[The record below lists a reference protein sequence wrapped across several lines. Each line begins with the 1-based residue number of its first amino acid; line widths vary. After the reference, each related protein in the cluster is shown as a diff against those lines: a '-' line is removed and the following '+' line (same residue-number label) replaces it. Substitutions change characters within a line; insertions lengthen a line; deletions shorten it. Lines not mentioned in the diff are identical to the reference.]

1 MILQDNTDNIGDAFN
16 FFPTTCIDNFYKD
29 PDGIRNFAL
38 SLNYNDN
45 SGNFPGLRTDN
56 LNKIDAQFYK
66 QSVNKL
72 LSLFFQV
79 DITDL
84 EKIDWYATTNFQKIY
99 PYHRNKNNILNMG
112 DIHTDNIF
120 GGIAAVIYL
129 DPNPSM
135 DSGTSFYRNKKT
147 SKFYLPKQDYM
158 KIKTSCYKDG
168 KCEEFSEA
176 LRDNN
181 SNYEKTLE
189 VKNLYNRAVA
199 YNPSTPHG
207 QTNLCVDNEDFRL
220 TQVFFIWFV
229 TTDLKNPVQRINMFD
244 I

>member
-1 MILQDNTDNIGDAFN
+1 MIVSDNTDNIGDVFN

-29 PDGIRNFAL
+29 PDDVRNFAL
-38 SLNYNDN
+38 SLDYNDN
-45 SGNFPGLRTDN
+45 SGNFPGVRTDN
-56 LNKIDAQFYK
+56 LINIDAQFYK

-84 EKIDWYATTNFQKIY
+84 EKIDCYATTNFQKIY
-99 PYHRNKNNILNMG
+99 PYHSDKNNILNMG

-207 QTNLCVDNEDFRL
+207 QTNFCVDNEDFRL

>member
-1 MILQDNTDNIGDAFN
+1 MMIENAHNIEDPFN

-29 PDGIRNFAL
+29 PDGVRNFAL
-38 SLNYNDN
+38 SLEYGDN
-45 SGNFPGLRTDN
+45 AGNFPGVRTDN
-56 LNKIDAQFYK
+56 LKNIDEQFYT

-72 LSLFFQV
+72 LSLYFQV

-99 PYHRNKNNILNMG
+99 RYHGDRNNILNMG

-120 GGIAAVIYL
+120 GGLAAVLYL
-129 DPNPSM
+129 DPSPSM

-147 SKFYLPKQDYM
+147 TKFYLPQRDYM
-158 KIKTSCYKDG
+158 NVKISCYKDG
-168 KCEEFSEA
+168 ECDEFSKA
-176 LRDNN
+176 LKDNN
-181 SNYEKTLE
+181 ENYEKTLE
-189 VKNLYNRAVA
+189 VKNLYNRLVA

-207 QTNLCVDNEDFRL
+207 QTNFCVDDEDFRL